1 MIGLPWY
8 GLDHRAGAFYRP
20 LFYGDIVSC
29 FTVKVNRQFKIY
41 RNFYRIF
48 SAQGFPWFG
57 PSGTV
62 QRFRLLLD
70 STGGGGYGL
79 ADSAGVSPSNT
90 ENRKKTP
97 PLSKNPAK
105 IKKELP
111 ILKNRQKLK
120 REFMQSYKK
129 SLRY

>member
-1 MIGLPWY
+1 M
-8 GLDHRAGAFYRP
+8 
-20 LFYGDIVSC
+20 
-29 FTVKVNRQFKIY
+29 
-41 RNFYRIF
+41 
-48 SAQGFPWFG
+48 GFCGFLGVG

-79 ADSAGVSPSNT
+79 ADSAGVSLSTT

-111 ILKNRQKLK
+111 ILKNRQKSK
-120 REFMQSYKK
+120 GEFMQSYKK
-129 SLRY
+129 NLRY